1 MPLWGSWAI
10 LGVLLAASL
19 LIGSGVLS
27 SSPTTNAERA
37 AALDARLK
45 SPDSGG
51 LSVAESNSAAAASV
65 RHQVRTQVDQGK
77 SDDEIVAALEA
88 RYGNAVLL
96 TPPAG
101 GLSVLLWVV
110 PVALAVGIAVAV
122 VVVSRRRRL
131 GAGPPSV

>member
-1 MPLWGSWAI
+1 MPLWGSWAV
-10 LGVLLAASL
+10 LGVLLAATL
-19 LIGSGVLS
+19 LIGSGVLN
-27 SSPTTNAERA
+27 SSPTTNAQRA

-51 LSVAESNSAAAASV
+51 LSVVESNSAAAAAV

-77 SDDEIVAALEA
+77 SDDEIVVSLEA

-110 PVALAVGIAVAV
+110 PAALALGIAVAIV
-122 VVVSRRRRL
+122 VVFRRRRL
-131 GAGPPSV
+131 DTGAPGV